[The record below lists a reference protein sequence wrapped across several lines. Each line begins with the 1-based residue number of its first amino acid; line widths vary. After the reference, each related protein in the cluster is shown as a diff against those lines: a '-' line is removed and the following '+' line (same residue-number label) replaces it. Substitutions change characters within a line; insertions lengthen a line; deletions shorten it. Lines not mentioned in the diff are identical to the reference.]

1 MCVQVASQLRLF
13 DPQLREK
20 PEQEAFV
27 EPAWLVQL
35 QRVDRQLKVRGA
47 SQLGPGDRTR
57 CDRGGSHARRFHAA
71 RVRGGEYARGV
82 CWSARSREREG
93 PPEARPGKGPA
104 VGNACPVSPSG
115 GRRGVELGRDLP
127 PALSQHP
134 EL

>member
-47 SQLGPGDRTR
+47 SGLGPGVRTR
-57 CDRGGSHARRFHAA
+57 CDRSGSHARRAWGAESTLEGCA
-71 RVRGGEYARGV
+71 R
-82 CWSARSREREG
+82 WSARSREREG
-93 PPEARPGKGPA
+93 PPEARPGEGPA
-104 VGNACPVSPSG
+104 VGNTCPVSPSG
-115 GRRGVELGRDLP
+115 GRRGVESGRDLP